1 MVIFDT
7 ALHVLQLIQD
17 SKHVDKLAQGEEIG
31 LRDEVLPPLSVAQA
45 LHLAAEPLD
54 SLALEG
60 SGTGSAHAHHHP
72 YSHHP
77 LPSLGGMAAPASC
90 SVVTRK

>member
-17 SKHVDKLAQGEEIG
+17 SKHVNELAQREEIG
-31 LRDEVLPPLSVAQA
+31 LRDKVLPPLSMAQA

-54 SLALEG
+54 SLALEDN
-60 SGTGSAHAHHHP
+60 GTGLSQQWLMHGHCTTTGTPFHP
-72 YSHHP
+72 PTTSF
-77 LPSLGGMAAPASC
+77 L
-90 SVVTRK
+90 